1 MDQSR
6 NEKIEKYLASQRD
19 NIVEDLFALARI
31 PSVQGEAIPGRPY
44 GEEVAR
50 ALDAALAQCEREGMQ
65 TENLGYRCG
74 SALWRAEGAG
84 EKELAIVAHL
94 DVVPAGDG
102 WSGKPFEPFLRDGYA
117 IARGVRDNKNAAI
130 AGLYAVRCI
139 KELGFPMKHGLRVI
153 FGCAEET
160 GMDDLPYYAKAH
172 EGKMPVFSIVPD
184 TAFPVCHGE
193 KGIYSCQAVCGT
205 PWSRVKDLSG
215 GVASNVVPDFAQAV
229 LPMDTALL
237 AEVKAAAGKTT
248 GITVTEGSEGIT
260 VSAAG
265 RTAHAARPQAGDNA
279 IRKLLRFLSAIEG
292 LGESDRAACAFAAD
306 SIEDCYGEHLGIAF
320 TDEPSG
326 RLTCISGLAHTEEGR
341 LVMGYNIR
349 YSVTHKGELVTA
361 GLEKAFTAA
370 GWSLRK
376 VSDSVPMYLPA
387 DDPKVKE
394 LCRIYHEVTG
404 KDATPYVIGG
414 GTYARHLRNAVG
426 FGMETDTPT
435 GLPEGHGK
443 AHEPDEAVIIDEL
456 LDAIKIYILSILE
469 VDELLHR

>member
-1 MDQSR
+1 MVSKELQERIEEYALQSR
-6 NEKIEKYLASQRD
+6 QGV
-19 NIVEDLFALARI
+19 VEDLKTLVRI
-31 PSVQGEAIPGRPY
+31 PSISHFGADGMPFGKGCAQVLDKALELAQGHGLATQNCGYWY
-44 GEEVAR
+44 G
-50 ALDAALAQCEREGMQ
+50 LAQCGEGDK
-65 TENLGYRCG
+65 TIGLF
-74 SALWRAEGAG
+74 S
-84 EKELAIVAHL
+84 HL
-94 DVVPAGDG
+94 DVVPVGNNWAHDPFDPIEKDG
-102 WSGKPFEPFLRDGYA
+102 LLIG
-117 IARGVRDNKNAAI
+117 RGVTDNKNAAVVSMYVMK
-130 AGLYAVRCI
+130 AFR
-139 KELGFPMKHGLRVI
+139 ELGLPLRSKLSLF
-153 FGCAEET
+153 FGCSEET
-160 GMDDLPYYAKAH
+160 GMQDIEHFVEEQP
-172 EGKMPVFSIVPD
+172 MPDFSIVPD
-184 TAFPVCHGE
+184 TDFPVCHGE
-193 KGIYSCQAVCGT
+193 KGIYSFQAVCKT
-205 PWSRVKDLSG
+205 PWSRVKELSG
-215 GVASNVVPDFAQAV
+215 GVASNVVPDSAQAV
-229 LPMDTALL
+229 LPPEAALL
-237 AEVKAAAGKTT
+237 AEVKATAEKTT
-248 GITVTEGSEGIT
+248 GITVAEGPEGLI

-279 IRKLLRFLSAIEG
+279 LKKLLRFLSTLEG
-292 LGESDRAACAFAAD
+292 LGESDRAICAFAAD
-306 SIEDCYGEHLGIAF
+306 TIEDCYGEHLGIAF

-361 GLEKAFTAA
+361 GLEKAFAP
-370 GWSLRK
+370 GWELRSI
-376 VSDSVPMYLPA
+376 SDSVPMYLPA

-414 GTYARHLRNAVG
+414 GTYARHLQNAVG

>member
-1 MDQSR
+1 MQD
-6 NEKIEKYLASQRD
+6 IEHF
-19 NIVEDLFALARI
+19 VEE
-31 PSVQGEAIPGRPY
+31 Q
-44 GEEVAR
+44 
-50 ALDAALAQCEREGMQ
+50 
-65 TENLGYRCG
+65 
-74 SALWRAEGAG
+74 
-84 EKELAIVAHL
+84 
-94 DVVPAGDG
+94 
-102 WSGKPFEPFLRDGYA
+102 
-117 IARGVRDNKNAAI
+117 
-130 AGLYAVRCI
+130 
-139 KELGFPMKHGLRVI
+139 PMP
-153 FGCAEET
+153 
-160 GMDDLPYYAKAH
+160 D
-172 EGKMPVFSIVPD
+172 FSIVPD
-184 TAFPVCHGE
+184 TDFPVCHGE
-193 KGIYSCQAVCGT
+193 KGIYSFQAVCKT
-205 PWSRVKDLSG
+205 PWSRVKELSG
-215 GVASNVVPDFAQAV
+215 GVASNVVPDSAQAV
-229 LPMDTALL
+229 LPPEAALL
-237 AEVKAAAGKTT
+237 AEVKATAEKTT
-248 GITVTEGSEGIT
+248 GITVAEGPEGLI

-279 IRKLLRFLSAIEG
+279 IKKLLRFLSTLEG
-292 LGESDRAACAFAAD
+292 LGESDRAICAFAAD
-306 SIEDCYGEHLGIAF
+306 TIEDCYGEHLGIAF

-361 GLEKAFTAA
+361 GLEKAFAP
-370 GWSLRK
+370 GWELRSI
-376 VSDSVPMYLPA
+376 SDSVPMYLPA

-414 GTYARHLRNAVG
+414 GTYARHLQNAVG